1 MIKLFLKTFLLSIFL
16 ISHSFS
22 QVISEVNIVGN
33 KRISKETILVLGN
46 LNLGNEYNN
55 DELNNSIKSLY
66 DTNFFKEISLNL
78 DNKILTIT
86 LIENPII
93 EDIQI
98 EGIKRD
104 SLREEISEKMSLK
117 NRTSFTESAL
127 KKDIIIIKNFL
138 KTNGYFF
145 AEVVSSEFKNDDL
158 NSVRL
163 KLDII
168 IGEKSKIN
176 KISFIGDKKI
186 KDRKLL
192 DVIVSEEH
200 KFWKFI
206 SNTVYLN
213 EYLINL
219 DKRLLESYYK
229 NLGFYNVEILSSYAE
244 INKKGNFNLI
254 YNVSA
259 GDYYYFNDLKL
270 DLPLDYNV
278 KDFDK
283 IRKTFSKLN
292 GKKFSLNDLN
302 QILSEI
308 DRIAS
313 LRLYDFIDAEVDEEI
328 IENNKINLTFK
339 IKDSNKFYVEK
350 INILGNHT
358 TIEEVVRNKLIVDE
372 GDPLNTLLYNKSID
386 NIKSLNIFKK
396 VNGEIRD
403 GSSKDL
409 KIIDIEVEE
418 APTGEISLS
427 AGVGTSGSSI
437 GGGITEK
444 NFLGKGINLRTFVEI
459 SEESIKGE
467 VVYSKPNFAYT
478 ENTLFTSVSS
488 TTTDNLSEFGYKVSE
503 LGFTLGTEFEQ
514 YENLYFSPSIK
525 TSLQDLETDST
536 ASQSIKKQ
544 EGNYSDLYFNYG
556 LTYDLRD
563 SAYQPTSGNRTSFLQ
578 ELPVVSDFQEI
589 KNTFVFTQYN
599 SLNRSEDMIAKA
611 SIYLSAINSL
621 DDSDV
626 RISKR
631 GNVPTNRLR
640 GFQRGKVGPIANGDY
655 IGGNYV
661 SAINLSTN
669 LPDVLRSFEI
679 ADFSLFLDIANVWG
693 VDFDKSI
700 DSSNVLRSSTGVA
713 MDLSTPIG
721 PLSFS
726 LSKPITQKATDKTET
741 FRFNLG
747 TTF

>member
-1 MIKLFLKTFLLSIFL
+1 MIRLFTKTFLLLIFL

-22 QVISEVNIVGN
+22 QIINKIDIVGN

-46 LNLGNEYNN
+46 LNIGNNYNDN
-55 DELNNSIKSLY
+55 ELNNSIKKLY
-66 DTNFFKEISLNL
+66 ETNFFKEISLNF
-78 DNKILTIT
+78 DNSVLSIT

-98 EGIKRD
+98 EGIKRT
-104 SLREEISEKMSLK
+104 SVKESILEKMSLK

-127 KKDIIIIKNFL
+127 QKDIITIKNFL

-145 AEVVSSEFKNDDL
+145 ADVISSKINNENL

-163 KLDII
+163 KLDVTQ
-168 IGEKSKIN
+168 GSKSKIN

-186 KDRKLL
+186 KDKKLL

-200 KFWKFI
+200 KFWKFV

-213 EYLINL
+213 ENLIDL
-219 DKRLLESYYK
+219 DKRLLENYYK
-229 NLGFYNVEILSSYAE
+229 NLGFYGVKVLSSFAE
-244 INKKGNFNLI
+244 FDKNGNFNLI
-254 YNVSA
+254 YNISA
-259 GDYYYFNDLKL
+259 GDYHYFNDLKL
-270 DLPLDYNV
+270 NLPLDYNV

-283 IRKTFSKLN
+283 IKKTFTKLK

-328 IENNKINLTFK
+328 VDNDKINLTFK

-386 NIKSLNIFKK
+386 NIKSLGIFKK
-396 VNGEIRD
+396 VNGEVKD
-403 GSSKDL
+403 GSTEDL

-418 APTGEISLS
+418 KPTGEISLA
-427 AGVGTSGSSI
+427 AGVGTSGSTI

-444 NFLGKGINLRTFVEI
+444 NFLGKGINLRTVVEL
-459 SEESIKGE
+459 SEDSIKGE
-467 VVYSKPNFAYT
+467 FVYSKPNFAYT
-478 ENTLFTSVSS
+478 ENTLFTSLNS
-488 TTTDNLSEFGYKVSE
+488 TTNDHLSDYGYKDSE
-503 LGFTLGTEFEQ
+503 LGFSLGTEFEQ
-514 YENLYFSPSIK
+514 YENLFFSPTIK
-525 TSLQDLETDST
+525 TTLQDLETNSN
-536 ASQSIKKQ
+536 ASSSIKKQ
-544 EGNYSDLYFNYG
+544 EGNYTDFYLNYG
-556 LTYDLRD
+556 LVYDLRD
-563 SAYQPTSGNRTSFLQ
+563 SGYRPTSGNRTSFYQ
-578 ELPVVSDFQEI
+578 ELPFVSNFNEI
-589 KNTFVFTQYN
+589 NNTFVFTQYKP
-599 SLNRSEDMIAKA
+599 LNRESDMIGKA
-611 SIYLSAINSL
+611 SIYLNAINSL
-621 DDSDV
+621 DDNV

-631 GNVPTNRLR
+631 AYVPYNRLR
-640 GFQRGKVGPIANGDY
+640 GFVRGQVGPVEDNLDY

-661 SAINLSTN
+661 AAFNMSTN
-669 LPDVLRSFEI
+669 LPNLLRTLEI
-679 ADFSLFLDIANVWG
+679 ADFSLFLDVANVWG
-693 VDFDKSI
+693 VDY
-700 DSSNVLRSSTGVA
+700 DSSMNDSNAIRSSTGIA
-713 MDLSTPIG
+713 MDLATAIG

-726 LSKPITQKATDKTET
+726 LSQSLSKKSTDKTET